1 MNKTLNN
8 LIVIF
13 KINIASKFNINLI
26 PISYFKGNIFIV
38 NKLFLQF

>member
-13 KINIASKFNINLI
+13 KINIASKFNINFI
-26 PISYFKGNIFIV
+26 PISYFKGNIYSE
-38 NKLFLQF
+38 